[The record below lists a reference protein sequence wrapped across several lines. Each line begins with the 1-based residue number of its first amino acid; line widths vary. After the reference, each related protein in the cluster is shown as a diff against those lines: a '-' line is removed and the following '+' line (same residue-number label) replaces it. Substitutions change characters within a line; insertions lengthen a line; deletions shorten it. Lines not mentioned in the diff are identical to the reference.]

1 MPSKSLQALAAGL
14 DQIFCHS
21 SSLLFSS
28 FANLLVYIIASHY
41 HQDLTH
47 SLYSTPAKR
56 PDIMAPGPIT
66 IDLSDDISPAPVS
79 KGSKRTLL
87 LAPPSVAADEA
98 KIRDV
103 FATYDRS
110 FSDLQMLDR
119 LSAGFVSLPAATY
132 DLVLVLTDADGA
144 RRREALSLLTRDLYT
159 TLAPSMRPG
168 AKLQLQDGPLAA
180 SEAREAILAGLVE
193 KDGAFEK
200 IEEEEVVVPLRFGAK
215 KKINSAQ
222 NGNSPVPP
230 AASVQINLDDDL
242 NSDDELINEDDL
254 MTEEDL
260 KRPIQIR

>member
-1 MPSKSLQALAAGL
+1 
-14 DQIFCHS
+14 
-21 SSLLFSS
+21 
-28 FANLLVYIIASHY
+28 
-41 HQDLTH
+41 
-47 SLYSTPAKR
+47 
-56 PDIMAPGPIT
+56 MAPGPIT
-66 IDLSDDISPAPVS
+66 IDLSDDFSPAPVS
-79 KGSKRTLL
+79 KGSNRTLL

-110 FSDLQMLDR
+110 SSDLQMLDR

-144 RRREALSLLTRDLYT
+144 RRREALPLLTRDLYT
-159 TLAPSMRPG
+159 TLAPSMKPG
-168 AKLQLQDGPLAA
+168 AKLQLQDGPLA
-180 SEAREAILAGLVE
+180 SNEAREAILAGLVE

-215 KKINSAQ
+215 KKVNSAQ
-222 NGNSPVPP
+222 NGNGSVAP
-230 AASVQINLDDDL
+230 ATSVQINLDDDL
-242 NSDDELINEDDL
+242 DSDDELINEDDL